1 MSQQFNLFDE
11 DFLLDEGVNV
21 EYKASQ
27 KELPSNLWETYSA
40 FANTQGGKIYLG
52 VKELA
57 DGRLEICGVDNPHKL
72 RKNIWDLLNNPKK
85 VSQNILQDSNVYV
98 TTTTDKTT
106 LQEKSII
113 TIEVPK
119 ADISQR
125 PIFLND
131 NFYSGTFKRN
141 HEGDYKCSR
150 SEVDRFLSERYL
162 NTKSADSDI
171 LPNFSL
177 EDLDSNSLKQF
188 RMRMSNRQPD
198 HPYLVMDDKKLL
210 EMLGGWRIDRG
221 TRQEG
226 LTSAGLLM
234 FGKTYSIQALEAYP
248 NFHLD
253 YREKTSE
260 DPNERWS
267 DRITIDG
274 MWEANLFQFYQ
285 RVMQKIMQDDFLK
298 IPFSI
303 DENGLRK
310 GRSPVH
316 DALEEAL
323 VNALIHADHRG
334 VGGIVIERYR
344 DRFEFSNPGDLLISR
359 EQIQKGGV
367 SECRNKSLQQMF
379 FFGGAGDKA
388 GSGLEKIR
396 KGWEGQCWQPPSLNE
411 TQKPERVYLV
421 LPLVSLLPEDIVVEL
436 RKIFGEKINY
446 LSPDE
451 IHTMVLV
458 ARHGQIKN
466 EDLQSKLVTHRV
478 DIGKMLK
485 GLVEKG
491 LLTSHGYGRST
502 YYNLFKE
509 SENNNFKNTSSSL
522 SLVDNATSLV
532 DNATS
537 LVDNATSLVDNAT
550 SLVDNLESN
559 HINNNNILMDFSTI
573 LNSEVSKYKHKKR
586 QNPNET
592 KSLIMKLCS
601 EKELKLVEIADILNK
616 KSGYI
621 RVFVSEL
628 VANEQLKLKYPD
640 KPTHSQQAYY
650 VENSSI

>member
-458 ARHGQIKN
+458 TRHGQIKN

-478 DIGKMLK
+478 DIGKMLR
-485 GLVEKG
+485 GLVDKG
-491 LLTSHGYGRST
+491 LLISHGYGRAMHYKIPDLRFSQ
-502 YYNLFKE
+502 N
-509 SENNNFKNTSSSL
+509 S
-522 SLVDNATSLV
+522 D
-532 DNATS
+532 
-537 LVDNATSLVDNAT
+537 
-550 SLVDNLESN
+550 DNLEN
-559 HINNNNILMDFSTI
+559 YLDVNGNILDTSSNNLDINSNNLDISDFT
-573 LNSEVSKYKHKKR
+573 LSESLEEEIQLYKLKKR
-586 QNPNET
+586 HDLPVTEAIIL
-592 KSLIMKLCS
+592 KICS
-601 EKELKLVEIADILNK
+601 EKELKLNDIALILDKKPISIKKPILHLLKQNK
-616 KSGYI
+616 
-621 RVFVSEL
+621 L
-628 VANEQLKLKYPD
+628 QLKYPD
-640 KPTHSQQAYY
+640 KPTHRQQAYY
-650 VENSSI
+650 AKKPL